1 MRERVAASEKGPRL
15 ARRTLPPLGKT
26 PQSRP
31 DPVRRASH
39 QKNASVPV
47 TPIKKDETAGS
58 PRRSHPR
65 NRLARPRTTLHQ
77 GTARA
82 KRRPGPT
89 NEGSKIH
96 ESLRVGSSPGRRKKP
111 GRKFPQRPLGVPPP
125 SKSFSPVTLENT
137 AHVGVEN
144 DGRPVVSQGQ
154 NGSRGRSPDARE
166 FEKPLESPRETPAV
180 VLDHPSCGLME
191 VMRTAVVAESRPDPK
206 HLVQLGPGER
216 PDGRETP
223 HERRVITPD
232 GVDRRL
238 LEHDLRNPDRIG
250 PPVALPRK
258 IVSSLGHEPAVES
271 TEKVAPPP
279 GVLGRDPFRWG
290 ALRRRVPGGHSPS
303 PLTKR

>member
-1 MRERVAASEKGPRL
+1 MGERVAASEKGPRI

-39 QKNASVPV
+39 QKNAPVPV

-58 PRRSHPR
+58 PRRSHPQ
-65 NRLARPRTTLHQ
+65 NRLARPGATLHQ

-111 GRKFPQRPLGVPPP
+111 GRKFPQRPLDVSPP

-144 DGRPVVSQGQ
+144 DGRPVVGQGQ
-154 NGSRGRSPDARE
+154 NGPRGRSPDSGQCEKALRRARQT
-166 FEKPLESPRETPAV
+166 SAV
-180 VLDHPSCGLME
+180 TLDHKPRRGVQM
-191 VMRTAVVAESRPDPK
+191 MRATIVAESRPDPK

>member
-1 MRERVAASEKGPRL
+1 MGERVAASEKGPRL
-15 ARRTLPPLGKT
+15 ARRTLPPLRKT
-26 PQSRP
+26 PKSRP

-47 TPIKKDETAGS
+47 TPIKKDETTGS
-58 PRRSHPR
+58 PRRSQPR
-65 NRLARPRTTLHQ
+65 NLFPRPGATPHQ
-77 GTARA
+77 GTASA
-82 KRRPGPT
+82 KRGPGPT

-96 ESLRVGSSPGRRKKP
+96 ESLRVDSSPGRRKKP
-111 GRKFPQRPLGVPPP
+111 GRQFPQRPLGVPPP
-125 SKSFSPVTLENT
+125 SKSLTPVTLEYT

-154 NGSRGRSPDARE
+154 HGPRGRSPDSGQ
-166 FEKPLESPRETPAV
+166 FEKALQRARQTSAV
-180 VLDHPSCGLME
+180 TLDHTPRRGVQM
-191 VMRTAVVAESRPDPK
+191 MRAAIVAEARPDPK
-206 HLVQLGPGER
+206 HLIQLGPGER
-216 PDGRETP
+216 PHGRETP

-250 PPVALPRK
+250 PPVALPGK
-258 IVSSLGHEPAVES
+258 IVSSLGHKPAVES

-279 GVLGRDPFRWG
+279 GVPGRDPFRRG
-290 ALRRRVPGGHSPS
+290 ALRRCAPGGHSPS